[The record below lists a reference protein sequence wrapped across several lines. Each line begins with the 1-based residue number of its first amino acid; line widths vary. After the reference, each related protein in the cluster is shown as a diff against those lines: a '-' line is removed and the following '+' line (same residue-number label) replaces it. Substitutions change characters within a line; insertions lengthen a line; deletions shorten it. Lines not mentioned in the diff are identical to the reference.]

1 MKAWKLCVSAPAAAV
16 AACMLAAAA
25 RGAETTVSLDVF
37 SSYVWRGITF
47 NEGTVMQPSIDVALP
62 GGIGVNVWGNFD
74 VDDSDGALNGG
85 EFSELDV
92 TVSCSLSAGFVDLA
106 AGFIQYTF
114 PQQPGPDASDTMEIY
129 VSASRS
135 TACGVACGL
144 DVYYDI
150 DQVEDFYATAS
161 ISYCRPLA
169 GGLAGELNGSAGYA
183 GGGWTASGKPGMFD
197 YAIAFLLTLPVNDVL
212 SVGASAAF
220 VGSLDDDTLSE
231 DMVDRTFLCGANI
244 SGSF

>member
-1 MKAWKLCVSAPAAAV
+1 M
-16 AACMLAAAA
+16 AAAA
-25 RGAETTVSLDVF
+25 RGTEATVSLDIF
-37 SSYVWRGITF
+37 SAYVWRGITL

-62 GGIGVNVWGNFD
+62 GGFGVNVWGNFD
-74 VDDSDGALNGG
+74 IADSGGALNDG

-92 TVSCSLSAGFVDLA
+92 TVSYSLSAGSFDLA

-135 TACGVACGL
+135 TACGAAFGL

-150 DQVEDFYATAS
+150 DQVEDFYASAS
-161 ISYCRPLA
+161 LSYSRAIA
-169 GGLAGELNGSAGYA
+169 GRLTGEVNGSAGYA
-183 GGGWTASGKPGMFD
+183 GGGWTASGNPGAFD
-197 YAIAFLLTLPVNDVL
+197 YSIALVLTLPVNEIL

-220 VGSLDDDTLSE
+220 VGSLDDDTLSD